1 MGGMPKPTVK
11 KQKRIHA
18 KIYSLANGEVI
29 DIVTRVVGNGNGK
42 TKLVKSS
49 KTRNGESFNGEFI
62 TIGNSRITNTRVN
75 ISDLRGKTVRG
86 NEYSQ
91 SSSNQ
96 QPGTAILIGNK
107 GTVINIDY
115 TSNASTKNAIGTG
128 KDNKGVRYKFTCCE
142 IKYVAQ

>member
-29 DIVTRVVGNGNGK
+29 DIVTRVVGNGK

-62 TIGNSRITNTRVN
+62 TIGNS
-75 ISDLRGKTVRG
+75 SD
-86 NEYSQ
+86 
-91 SSSNQ
+91 Q

-107 GTVINIDY
+107 GTVINIGY
-115 TSNASTKNAIGTG
+115 TQNALTNNAIGAG